1 MNQRER
7 EREREK
13 DLASFTD
20 LHCSELEIF
29 LGFKRSG
36 KDRCKRRRKV

>member
-1 MNQRER
+1 LAPIESERGREG

-13 DLASFTD
+13 DLASLTD

-29 LGFKRSG
+29 LGFK
-36 KDRCKRRRKV
+36 